1 MCVDVRSSDGSI
13 SPWLHGCR
21 IINITKPAENDLK
34 NVSKL
39 EMVLPTGKP
48 FKGNI
53 DTDFFS
59 TGDYLTLATD
69 GYVGITKLITAK
81 VVRSGS
87 AYKLSTSETILDGA
101 EIVPIGGPTSGTL
114 KSSEVNILR
123 NDDNAHILFDN
134 EYYRLVKKSDTTL
147 YYGCVSTDDTKSIN
161 KFFKILSSGKWS
173 LLTLN
178 VDLSNYYTKTE
189 SDGRYVKSVAN
200 KRIVYANGETGEQ
213 ATFSYNAS
221 PTAWTFPI
229 YNGAAQLSTADP
241 TEALHAVNKKYGE
254 NNYFS
259 KGSTELIPTTGDT
272 ISKEQLQ
279 SLGTGVYYVTNSY
292 KLFGMTEKYW
302 INLQV
307 YQSSVGRMYYA
318 SLNTGELLIAQILT
332 DADRTFIGWVKIATT
347 EYVDNKTA
355 VLIDSSLLGA

>member
-1 MCVDVRSSDGSI
+1 M
-13 SPWLHGCR
+13 HGCR

-134 EYYRLVKKSDTTL
+134 EYYRLVKKSDTIL

-161 KFFKILSSGKWS
+161 KFFKILSSGKWT

-178 VDLSNYYTKTE
+178 VDLSNYYTKNE
-189 SDGRYVKSVAN
+189 SDGRYVKSVADTVN
-200 KRIVYANGETGEQ
+200 QYSVYAIGRNKDITITLAENPDAQ
-213 ATFSYNAS
+213 AVVQYSSAGTLKTNT
-221 PTAWTFPI
+221 PTADI
-229 YNGAAQLSTADP
+229 D
-241 TEALHAVNKKYGE
+241 AVNKKYGTE
-254 NNYFS
+254 NYFN
-259 KGSTELIPTTGDT
+259 KAEIELTPTTGDT

-279 SLGTGVYYVTNSY
+279 GLDTGLYGIFNHKIYGLDISGYFNLEIFHSAAHRTYLLESSNNDVY
-292 KLFGMTEKYW
+292 M
-302 INLQV
+302 
-307 YQSSVGRMYYA
+307 
-318 SLNTGELLIAQILT
+318 AQILNDT
-332 DADRTFIGWVKIATT
+332 NRTFTGWIQLATT
-347 EYVDNKTA
+347 NYVDNKTA
-355 VLIDSSLLGA
+355 VLIDNSLLGA

>member
-161 KFFKILSSGKWS
+161 KFFKILSSGKWT

-189 SDGRYVKSVAN
+189 SDGRYVKSVADTVN
-200 KRIVYANGETGEQ
+200 RYSVYAIGRNKDITIPLAEDPEAQ
-213 ATFSYNAS
+213 AVVQYNS
-221 PTAWTFPI
+221 KGTVRTNTPTAD
-229 YNGAAQLSTADP
+229 LD
-241 TEALHAVNKKYGE
+241 AVNMSYGE
-254 NNYFS
+254 GNYYQLDKGIYLPENADLNNYKTPATYKANPQVAGTVVNAP
-259 KGSTELIPTTGDT
+259 KGSSFFRLFVSTNPGTEVITQLLYSGSRVFTRSFAVLWDDW
-272 ISKEQLQ
+272 KE
-279 SLGTGVYYVTNSY
+279 
-292 KLFGMTEKYW
+292 
-302 INLQV
+302 
-307 YQSSVGRMYYA
+307 
-318 SLNTGELLIAQILT
+318 
-332 DADRTFIGWVKIATT
+332 IATT
-347 EYVDNKTA
+347 DYVDNKTA
-355 VLIDSSLLGA
+355 VLIDNSLLGA